1 MDGFCVVIEGEC
13 VNDVVLGLGCNEFLL
28 CCFLLVCK
36 NMNIWGQVEVNCGV
50 GCIEIFLL
58 YVFYI

>member
-28 CCFLLVCK
+28 CCFLVVCK
-36 NMNIWGQVEVNCGV
+36 NMNMWG
-50 GCIEIFLL
+50 
-58 YVFYI
+58 